1 MTRNLS
7 TVVRQLIYISV
18 RHSDVSCILVFIKE
32 ENCCRLF
39 IGVYQENNCQ
49 FVGVYQE
56 NNCQLFIG
64 VYQGNNCQLFVGV
77 YQENNCQLFIG
88 VYQGNNCQLFVGV
101 YQENSCLLVFIKE
114 TYVYM

>member
-56 NNCQLFIG
+56 NNCQ
-64 VYQGNNCQLFVGV
+64 FVGV

>member
-1 MTRNLS
+1 VTRNLS

-77 YQENNCQLFIG
+77 YQEN
-88 VYQGNNCQLFVGV
+88 
-101 YQENSCLLVFIKE
+101 SCLLVFIKE